1 MGDVADTGQC
11 FATKTIGPDCVQVL
25 KCLKLGGCKP
35 FAENG
40 KIISLEEKF
49 SRGCSLR
56 WQAAEHTLMP
66 CPLSVICNSFKPPSL
81 ARISMLV
88 EPASTAFSINSFKAW
103 TGATIISPAAILLI
117 TSWSRA
123 HKECQRGQNVGKV
136 LALYLDP
143 FGSLSSNELR
153 AVGRT
158 LGASRAV
165 ARGFHGI
172 CHKLWLE

>member
-11 FATKTIGPDCVQVL
+11 FATKTVGPDCVQVL
-25 KCLKLGGCKP
+25 ESLNLGGCKS

-49 SRGCSLR
+49 SGGCSLR

-88 EPASTAFSINSFKAW
+88 EPASTAFSINSFKAC
-103 TGATIISPAAILLI
+103 TGATMISPAAILLT
-117 TSWSRA
+117 TSCSRA
-123 HKECQRGQNVGKV
+123 HKECQRG
-136 LALYLDP
+136 AECWER
-143 FGSLSSNELR
+143 FGL
-153 AVGRT
+153 VP
-158 LGASRAV
+158 
-165 ARGFHGI
+165 
-172 CHKLWLE
+172 

>member
-1 MGDVADTGQC
+1 MSDVADTGQC

-25 KCLKLGGCKP
+25 ESLKLGGCKS

-40 KIISLEEKF
+40 KIIFLEEKF

-56 WQAAEHTLMP
+56 WQVAEHTVMP

-88 EPASTAFSINSFKAW
+88 EPASTAFSINSFKAC
-103 TGATIISPAAILLI
+103 TGATMISPAAILLT

-123 HKECQRGQNVGKV
+123 HKEFQRGAECWEGI
-136 LALYLDP
+136 
-143 FGSLSSNELR
+143 
-153 AVGRT
+153 
-158 LGASRAV
+158 
-165 ARGFHGI
+165 GF
-172 CHKLWLE
+172 LP